1 MATNNDLIDFLNDED
16 FFYPLGDELDP
27 SSPIVGTNY
36 TPVEFSSETPFPE
49 KEFVGNFPSPLIPFL
64 PNDNST
70 EPLISSSSSSSGLS
84 LGSAQHQER
93 QAANCNLPHSAQ
105 QIVPHTQPET
115 IPEVVKTVYP
125 NGNLYFANNSG
136 FASICHPQVPKKY
149 TLKLSGVPKTRP
161 PPVLI
166 IRVWAEN
173 PSAIK
178 TTINGQHKCSIEQRE
193 KKREGSWAPAI
204 NTPFH
209 FKINPATSEY
219 EWTSFIQFTHLSH
232 YEDEKRVSSG
242 CLMLLFYVRGAS
254 PTSKEELLLKTPLI
268 TISRRHNKSTKVVA
282 TASIPA
288 RPASLIFDSVS
299 DVELGREIKRRYS
312 KNKNKKLKDIIGTL
326 ETVGSAVDVNVD
338 AKNLRSGPL
347 GPRGGP
353 QSFMT
358 GKRMKYT
365 YSAEPAGSLPGV
377 TPTPPQP
384 SDTPAMFIAD
394 GYSSRSSSAGGS
406 STASASSKSRSSTSS
421 ADNNPPSS
429 SPQERPTNQQ
439 LAIDWF
445 NNVYPKELQLCSL
458 ATEMPLRDFN
468 EKQRNTVCAIATL
481 FDKLA
486 LVMAEVETLGEK
498 GEN

>member
-84 LGSAQHQER
+84 LGSAQ
-93 QAANCNLPHSAQ
+93 

-149 TLKLSGVPKTRP
+149 TLKLSGIPKTRP

-166 IRVWAEN
+166 IKVWAEN

-209 FKINPATSEY
+209 FKINPASSEY

-326 ETVGSAVDVNVD
+326 ETAGSAVDVNVD

-365 YSAEPAGSLPGV
+365 YSSAEPAGSLPGV

-421 ADNNPPSS
+421 ADNNPP
-429 SPQERPTNQQ
+429 
-439 LAIDWF
+439 L
-445 NNVYPKELQLCSL
+445 
-458 ATEMPLRDFN
+458 
-468 EKQRNTVCAIATL
+468 
-481 FDKLA
+481 
-486 LVMAEVETLGEK
+486 
-498 GEN
+498 